1 MKIRRLP
8 KSIVICA
15 LCLCGIAAGSCAS
28 SPPSP
33 QGYQGTWV
41 MKLGERVFM
50 LLKIEEKRGVY
61 TGTLSM
67 PATFDLGSAKAVFS
81 RIGTEVTQRPLAK
94 AFVQEAHLH
103 FAVDDP
109 KAPKEPDEF
118 DMTITSP
125 DHASI
130 QWVGVPV
137 GAWPFVR
144 IQGSAV
150 PAVATDWDPQ
160 RTYVA
165 RNENVESNPFM
176 RAIYD
181 EDQQAR
187 KDQLTMSPA
196 QWEALAREDA
206 ARQQRTRALLA
217 SEQLHSG
224 EDFRQAAF
232 IFQHGTTPEDFLLAH
247 TLAMVAVSKGDDTAV
262 WIGAATLDRY
272 LQSIDRPQVYGTQFR
287 NESNEPGTQEP
298 YNRTLISDSLRLE
311 LGVPP
316 LDAQQAQFKA
326 LQEQGPAGKSK

>member
-1 MKIRRLP
+1 MKIHRLP
-8 KSIVICA
+8 ESIVMSV
-15 LCLCGIAAGSCAS
+15 LCFCVLVAGSCTS
-28 SPPSP
+28 PPPSP

-50 LLKIEEKRGVY
+50 VLKLEEKRGVF
-61 TGTLSM
+61 TGTISM
-67 PATFDLGSAKAVFS
+67 PAKFDLGSGKVVFS
-81 RIGTEVTQRPLAK
+81 RIGTEVTQRPVAK
-94 AFVQEAHLH
+94 AFVQETRLH

-144 IQGSAV
+144 IQGATV

-160 RTYVA
+160 RTYAA
-165 RNENVESNPFM
+165 RNENAESNPFM
-176 RAIYD
+176 RAIFD
-181 EDQQAR
+181 EDQRAR
-187 KDQLTMSPA
+187 KDQLTMSSG
-196 QWEALAREDA
+196 QWEALAKEDA

-224 EDFRQAAF
+224 EDFREAAV
-232 IFQHGTTPEDFLLAH
+232 IFQHGSTPEDFLLAH
-247 TLAMVAVSKGDDTAV
+247 TLAMVAVSRGDDTAV

-287 NESNEPGTQEP
+287 NEANETKTQEP

-316 LDAQQAQFKA
+316 LEAQQVQLKEW
-326 LQEQGPAGKSK
+326 QEQAEAKK

>member
-1 MKIRRLP
+1 M
-8 KSIVICA
+8 
-15 LCLCGIAAGSCAS
+15 
-28 SPPSP
+28 
-33 QGYQGTWV
+33 
-41 MKLGERVFM
+41 
-50 LLKIEEKRGVY
+50 
-61 TGTLSM
+61 
-67 PATFDLGSAKAVFS
+67 
-81 RIGTEVTQRPLAK
+81 
-94 AFVQEAHLH
+94 
-103 FAVDDP
+103 
-109 KAPKEPDEF
+109 
-118 DMTITSP
+118 
-125 DHASI
+125 
-130 QWVGVPV
+130 
-137 GAWPFVR
+137 
-144 IQGSAV
+144 
-150 PAVATDWDPQ
+150 ATDWDPQ
-160 RTYVA
+160 RTYAA
-165 RNENVESNPFM
+165 RNENAESNPFM

-196 QWEALAREDA
+196 QWEALTKEDA

-316 LDAQQAQFKA
+316 LEAQQGSSRHCRNRRARKI
-326 LQEQGPAGKSK
+326 EVGPYVRRPFRESDRAARAADAEIAGLVHNNLGSSASSAVSSCERLRVRLLDSKRFGHWRSSLHL